1 MNDQLISFLA
11 GIKIIGTDE
20 LGLVNNITKIISSEN
35 NVNMR
40 SIKFDTDDGLFE
52 GTIMVYVH
60 DTKHLNHLMDTLKKV
75 KGVTKVERID
85 EKG

>member
-1 MNDQLISFLA
+1 
-11 GIKIIGTDE
+11 
-20 LGLVNNITKIISSEN
+20 
-35 NVNMR
+35 
-40 SIKFDTDDGLFE
+40 
-52 GTIMVYVH
+52 VH